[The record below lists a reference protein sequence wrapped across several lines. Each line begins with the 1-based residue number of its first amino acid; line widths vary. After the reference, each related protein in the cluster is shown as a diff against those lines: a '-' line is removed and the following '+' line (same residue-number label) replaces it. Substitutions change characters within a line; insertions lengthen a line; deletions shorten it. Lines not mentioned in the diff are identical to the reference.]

1 MRVSIKDELAK
12 MGNDEQRKRQAK
24 SIPSGWEPSI
34 EYDSTGGTLVS
45 TPRVPVAD
53 EPDHAEL
60 LAEFQLDPTKW
71 RITGLR
77 RSKWQRWDG
86 EWLESFRAS
95 FVPFTG
101 SRNVPID
108 DLLQIVS
115 KWKPQNASNRQNKAH
130 SGGLA
135 YVVVLSD
142 TQVGKID
149 GGGTDEII
157 SNVLHKTDLA
167 VERLKELRKA
177 GRDINQIYLPQLGD
191 CIEGMNSQGG
201 KHIWRTDLDLTSQI
215 RIYRRLLL
223 HMVKQFAPL
232 ADKVI
237 VPAIPGNH
245 DEAVRVGNS
254 MGTSYTDS
262 FALDAASAVQDALAD
277 RDDFAHVKF
286 VFPKYDTLTVTLDV
300 VGTVVGFAH
309 GHQCRGKAV
318 DWWMKMAHGQQ
329 DIGEASLLLTGH
341 YHHLKVEQTGAKT
354 WIQAPS
360 LDGGST
366 WFENSTGQAAPAGM
380 LTLTVGNGKWD
391 DLRIL

>member
-1 MRVSIKDELAK
+1 MSIKDELAK
-12 MGNDEQRKRQAK
+12 MGDDEQRKRQAK
-24 SIPSGWEPSI
+24 SIPNGWNPVVDYDESGG
-34 EYDSTGGTLVS
+34 YLTS
-45 TPRVPVAD
+45 TPKPITE

-60 LAEFQLDPTKW
+60 LAEFELDPQKW
-71 RITGLR
+71 RITSLR
-77 RSKWQRWDG
+77 RSKWQTFNGD
-86 EWLESFRAS
+86 WLQAFRAT
-95 FVPFTG
+95 FVPKSGT
-101 SRNVPID
+101 SVVPID

-115 KWKPQNASNRQNKAH
+115 KWKPQNSPNRQNKGKI
-130 SGGLA
+130 SGLA
-135 YVVVLSD
+135 YVVVLAD

-149 GGGTDEII
+149 GGGSDEII
-157 SNVLHKTDLA
+157 QNVLHKTDLA

-177 GRDINQIYLPQLGD
+177 GREINQIYLPQLGD

-254 MGTSYTDS
+254 MATSYTDS

-277 RDDFAHVKF
+277 RPDFAHVKF
-286 VFPKYDTLTVTLDV
+286 VFPKFDTLTITLDV
-300 VGTVVGFAH
+300 AGTIVGFAH
-309 GHQCRGKAV
+309 GHQFRRSAM
-318 DWWMKMAHGQQ
+318 DWWAKQSHGMQ
-329 DIGEASLLLTGH
+329 DIGEATLLLSGH
-341 YHHLKVEQTGAKT
+341 LHHLRVEQSGAKT
-354 WIQAPS
+354 FIQAPA

-366 WFENSTGQAAPAGM
+366 WFSNISGQSAPAGM
-380 LTLTVGNGKWD
+380 LTLTVGNGGWD
-391 DLRIL
+391 DIKLL